1 MKDLDDDLILSVL
14 SDKTDGSKRLGAL
27 RRFWD
32 TTLSI
37 LGKIGY
43 GLLIT
48 IGVILSVVLSLSA
61 WVAPI
66 ALIVW
71 LVIYFAFPGVLE
83 RNDKPE
89 EEDLPIEERQA
100 QAIGAVLQ
108 NMQPLDAL
116 TAVIKSG
123 YPIVVTYDGVDRLAH
138 PYRLGRNPKTGNVLL
153 RVWEESKAGQP
164 TNAFRTY
171 NVAKIKFIG
180 LAYMAD
186 PIDLPEEA
194 YAPDK
199 TIPAP
204 IAQRTPPSAKGP
216 DSRETR

>member
-1 MKDLDDDLILSVL
+1 MKDPNDDLIFPPLAEE
-14 SDKTDGSKRLGAL
+14 TDDAKRLGVL

-32 TTLSI
+32 TTLRI

-48 IGVILSVVLSLSA
+48 IGVILSVALSVLA
-61 WVAPI
+61 WIAPI
-66 ALIVW
+66 AAIVW
-71 LVIYFAFPGVLE
+71 LTIYFIFPGVLG

-89 EEDLPIEERQA
+89 EEELPIEERQA
-100 QAIGAVLQ
+100 QALGAVLQ

-116 TAVIKSG
+116 SAVIKSG

-171 NVAKIKFIG
+171 SVAKIKFIG
-180 LAYMAD
+180 LAYMAK

-199 TIPAP
+199 TIPFPLAERP
-204 IAQRTPPSAKGP
+204 RPQKQ
-216 DSRETR
+216 